1 VAALALTAGVVAYSA
16 AAGSRLPEV
25 VAGVGAVGL
34 LLVVL
39 SLAGRWPSLLPLGL
53 AGVGAAYAVYLSLR
67 SGTIDPRA
75 PVVAA
80 ALFAGAE
87 LAYWS
92 IEQQEGRAERAVL
105 VRRIAFVV
113 AGALGT
119 AILGSLLLI
128 AAGGGSGG
136 MTLEAVGVAAAV
148 ALLALIAFLAARSPG
163 STRPDPR

>member
-1 VAALALTAGVVAYSA
+1 V

-25 VAGVGAVGL
+25 VAGVGALGL

-80 ALFAGAE
+80 ALFAAAE
-87 LAYWS
+87 FAYWS
-92 IEQQEGRAERAVL
+92 MEGQEGRAERAVL
-105 VRRIAFVV
+105 VRRTAFVF

-119 AILGSLLLI
+119 AILGSVLLI
-128 AAGGGSGG
+128 VAGGASGG
-136 MTLEAVGVAAAV
+136 LALEAVGVVAAV
-148 ALLALIAFLAARSPG
+148 ALLAVIAFLSARPPR

>member
-1 VAALALTAGVVAYSA
+1 MGVVAYSV

-25 VAGVGAVGL
+25 VAGVGALGL
-34 LLVVL
+34 LLVAL

-80 ALFAGAE
+80 ALFAAAE

-92 IEQQEGRAERAVL
+92 IERQEGRAERAVL
-105 VRRIAFVV
+105 VRRTTFVL

-119 AILGSLLLI
+119 AILASVLLI
-128 AAGGGSGG
+128 VAGGAGGGLA
-136 MTLEAVGVAAAV
+136 LEALGVVAAV
-148 ALLALIAFLAARSPG
+148 ALLAVIAFLSTRPRD